1 MGLSSTGVLGC
12 FAWSGFI
19 AGDVAAEVAVGFGR
33 LRISGGA
40 SVIDRDTDGG
50 ILPVVCG
57 DSIAARGVRGSKPVR
72 GRASATDRGFGS
84 GTLPVTDSMNG
95 TMVEGGASEEIGID
109 VALSV
114 ASLGGSMPGLASLF
128 ISVNH

>member
-1 MGLSSTGVLGC
+1 LGLSSTGVLGC
-12 FAWSGFI
+12 FDSSGF
-19 AGDVAAEVAVGFGR
+19 AADDVEAEVATGFDR
-33 LRISGGA
+33 LRVGGGA

-57 DSIAARGVRGSKPVR
+57 DSIAARGVRGGKPVR

-95 TMVEGGASEEIGID
+95 TMVDGGASEEIGID

-114 ASLGGSMPGLASLF
+114 ASVGGSMPGFACLF
-128 ISVNH
+128 MSVNH

>member
-1 MGLSSTGVLGC
+1 
-12 FAWSGFI
+12 
-19 AGDVAAEVAVGFGR
+19 
-33 LRISGGA
+33 
-40 SVIDRDTDGG
+40 VIDRDIDGG

-57 DSIAARGVRGSKPVR
+57 DSIAARGVRGGKPVR

-95 TMVEGGASEEIGID
+95 AVVDGGASMEGIGID

-114 ASLGGSMPGLASLF
+114 ASLGGSMPGFASLF
-128 ISVNH
+128 MSVNH

>member
-1 MGLSSTGVLGC
+1 M
-12 FAWSGFI
+12 
-19 AGDVAAEVAVGFGR
+19 AGDVEAELAVGFGR
-33 LRISGGA
+33 LRIGGGA

-72 GRASATDRGFGS
+72 ARAGVTDWGFGS

-95 TMVEGGASEEIGID
+95 TMVDGGASEEIGID

-114 ASLGGSMPGLASLF
+114 ASAGGSMPGFASLF
-128 ISVNH
+128 MSVNH

>member
-1 MGLSSTGVLGC
+1 M
-12 FAWSGFI
+12 
-19 AGDVAAEVAVGFGR
+19 
-33 LRISGGA
+33 RIGGGA

-72 GRASATDRGFGS
+72 ARAGVTDWGFGS

-95 TMVEGGASEEIGID
+95 TMVDGGASIEGIGID
-109 VALSV
+109 VCLSV
-114 ASLGGSMPGLASLF
+114 VSVGGSMPEFASVF
-128 ISVNH
+128 ISVSH